1 MPQITDVIL
10 KAKTAENAGER
21 LSDGG
26 NLYGNVRTDRKG
38 NIVVGFE
45 YRFRSPVTGK
55 TRAIGCGIW
64 PAVSLKAIR
73 LTRDKHRLA
82 VDQGSDPL
90 DAKKADKLAMQ
101 AAQAEAIQAEQLR
114 LERVA
119 ELGARLNV
127 RNLFD
132 KWEKTELASRKD
144 KGAEVRRMFEKDVF
158 PIIGEMAAEDVRKG
172 HVMALVDKVKERGVS
187 RMARVI
193 FSHVRQMMRFA
204 VDRDLIESDPTAAIR
219 KEKAVGKDAERDRV
233 LAESE
238 IKQLAKALPDSGVPK
253 QTALAVSLMLS
264 TLCRVGELIKAKWS
278 DIDLENNQW
287 RIPADVAKNEKEHI
301 VFLSQFAA
309 NKFNELKAL
318 NLSDVWAYP
327 SREGQPRKT
336 TKARHDQVTSDLT
349 DEKKPTHLN
358 EKAITKQLRDRQR
371 TEPLKGRAK
380 GEKMNA
386 LLLPGGQWTSHDLR
400 RTGATMMGELGVDG
414 DTIERCLNHK
424 EQNKM
429 KRTYQRQRNEQ
440 AMIDAWNVLGTRLA
454 LLMNAGADNVVT
466 IESVTRAKTAA

>member
-10 KAKTAENAGER
+10 KAKTKENAGER

-38 NIVVGFE
+38 NIAVGFE
-45 YRFRSPVTGK
+45 YRFRSPATGK

-64 PAVSLKAIR
+64 PTVSLKAIR
-73 LTRDKHRLA
+73 LTRDKYRLA
-82 VDQGSDPL
+82 VDQGADPL
-90 DAKKADKLAMQ
+90 DTKKANKLATQ
-101 AAQAEAIQAEQLR
+101 ASQAEAIQAEQLR
-114 LERVA
+114 IERVA
-119 ELGARLNV
+119 ELGARLKV
-127 RNLFD
+127 RALFD

-144 KGAEVRRMFEKDVF
+144 KGAEARRMFEKDVF

-172 HVMALVDKVKERGVS
+172 HVMALVDKVKERSVS

-193 FSHVRQMMRFA
+193 FTHVRQMMRFA

-219 KEKAVGKDAERDRV
+219 KEKAVGKDTERDRV
-233 LAESE
+233 LTEAE
-238 IKQLAKALPDSGVPK
+238 IKQLTKALPESGVPR

-264 TLCRVGELIKAKWS
+264 TLSRVGELTKAKWAE
-278 DIDLENNQW
+278 IDLENNQW
-287 RIPADVAKNEKEHI
+287 RIPADVAKNGKEHV
-301 VFLSQFAA
+301 VFLSAFAA
-309 NKFNELKAL
+309 NKFAELKAL
-318 NLSDVWAYP
+318 NLSETWAYP
-327 SREGQPRKT
+327 SRDGQPKK
-336 TKARHDQVTSDLT
+336 KAKNQT

-371 TEPLKGRAK
+371 IEPLKGRAK
-380 GEKMNA
+380 GEKINA
-386 LLLPGGQWTSHDLR
+386 LMLSGGQWTSHDLR
-400 RTGATMMGELGVDG
+400 RTGATMMGELGIDG

-440 AMIDAWNVLGTRLA
+440 AMIDAWNVLGNRLA
-454 LLMNAGADNVVT
+454 LLMNVDAGNVVT
-466 IESVTRAKTAA
+466 IESVTREKTAA